1 MSPDL
6 IVRQLLL
13 LPIFR
18 KLTLRQLNEIAS
30 NGEPATHTPGSTV
43 VEQDAVAD
51 AAVLLFSG
59 EAVRVAGP
67 ELKERMEPIIVG
79 SLLCESAMLVETQY
93 GSTVV
98 ARSTVSVLRILR
110 DKFHAQ
116 IRSDPEVGDRLVQN
130 LVGRL
135 QRLGDGL
142 REVDAALAGKHP
154 PVPTQPM
161 QALAR
166 ALTAASR

>member
-30 NGEPATHTPGSTV
+30 NGEPVTYTPGSMII
-43 VEQDAVAD
+43 EQDAAAD
-51 AAVLLFSG
+51 ATVLVFAG

-67 ELKERMEPIIVG
+67 ELKERMEPILIG
-79 SLLCESAMLVETQY
+79 SLLCETAMLVETQY

-98 ARSTVSVLRILR
+98 ARTTVSVLRIQR

-116 IRSDPEVGDRLVQN
+116 IRSDPEVGERLVQN

-135 QRLGDGL
+135 HRLADGL

-166 ALTAASR
+166 ALTAAAR

>member
-30 NGEPATHTPGSTV
+30 NGEPATYTPGSMV
-43 VEQDAVAD
+43 IEQDAPAD

-67 ELKERMEPIIVG
+67 ELKERMEPLATG

-98 ARSTVSVLRILR
+98 ARSTVSALRIIR
-110 DKFHAQ
+110 DKFHTQ
-116 IRSDPEVGDRLVQN
+116 IRSDPEVGDRLIQN

>member
-6 IVRQLLL
+6 IVRQLLF

-30 NGEPATHTPGSTV
+30 NGEPVTYTPGSTII
-43 VEQDAVAD
+43 EQDAAAD
-51 AAVLLFSG
+51 AAVLVFAG

-67 ELKERMEPIIVG
+67 ELKERMEPISTG

-116 IRSDPEVGDRLVQN
+116 IKSDPEVGDRLVQN

-142 REVDAALAGKHP
+142 REVDAALAGKTP

-161 QALAR
+161 QTLAR
-166 ALTAASR
+166 ALTAASQ